1 MNKRSIHTLCT
12 RTLTTAA
19 ALLCLLPAPLSL
31 AQSGHAQLTEAVSD
45 YVESF
50 FAPSELRAGFD
61 GEDLS
66 RRVEIDISSIDPRL
80 PIPVCEQPL
89 QARINQNQRP
99 VGRINVKVDCA
110 GAAPWSRYVPVTVRV
125 FEHVLTAAR
134 PLARGE
140 ILSSSD
146 VMMAELDVSTVR
158 TTYLH
163 SADEAVGM
171 ELKRSLQ
178 ASMPLVREA
187 LAAPILVK
195 RGDTVMITARTGSIE
210 IRQQGVALQNGEL
223 GKQITVRNTN
233 SDNVV
238 QATVTGQGQ
247 ASVGF

>member
-1 MNKRSIHTLCT
+1 MHRHVTHTART
-12 RTLTTAA
+12 RPLTTAA
-19 ALLCLLPAPLSL
+19 ALLCLLLAPVTMAQTGHEQLS
-31 AQSGHAQLTEAVSD
+31 TAVRE

-50 FAPSELRAGFD
+50 FAPSELRAGLD

-66 RRVEIDISSIDPRL
+66 RRVEIQLSTIDPRL
-80 PIPVCEQPL
+80 PIPVCELPL
-89 QARINQNQRP
+89 QTQINQNLRP
-99 VGRINVKVDCA
+99 VGRINVKVDCV
-110 GAAPWSRYVPVTVRV
+110 GAAPWSKYVPVSVRV
-125 FEHVLTAAR
+125 FEHVLTAVR

-146 VMMAELDVSTVR
+146 VMMTEIDVSTVR
-158 TTYLH
+158 TTYMH
-163 SADEAVGM
+163 SAEEAIGM

-178 ASMPLVREA
+178 ANAPLVREA
-187 LAAPILVK
+187 LAAPVLVK

-238 QATVTGQGQ
+238 QATVTGHGQ

>member
-1 MNKRSIHTLCT
+1 MHTDIMHT
-12 RTLTTAA
+12 ARPRTLTAAA
-19 ALLCLLPAPLSL
+19 ALLCLLLAPHSQ
-31 AQSGHAQLTEAVSD
+31 AQSGHAQLSTAVRD
-45 YVESF
+45 YMESF
-50 FAPSELRAGFD
+50 FAPSELRAGSD

-66 RRVEIDISSIDPRL
+66 RRVQIEISNIDPRL
-80 PIPVCEQPL
+80 PIPYCEQPL
-89 QARINQNQRP
+89 QTQINQNQRP
-99 VGRINVKVDCA
+99 LGRINVKVDCV
-110 GAAPWSRYVPVTVRV
+110 GAAPWSKYVPVTVRV
-125 FEHVLTAAR
+125 FEHVLTSVR

-146 VMMAELDVSTVR
+146 VMMAEIDVSTVR
-158 TTYLH
+158 TTYMH

-171 ELKRSLQ
+171 ELKRSVQ
-178 ASMPLVREA
+178 ANVPLVREA

-238 QATVTGQGQ
+238 QATVTGHGQ

>member
-1 MNKRSIHTLCT
+1 MNRHSLRPART
-12 RTLTTAA
+12 RPLAA
-19 ALLCLLPAPLSL
+19 AVALLCLLSAPFSQ
-31 AQSGHAQLTEAVSD
+31 AQSGHAQLSTAVRE

-61 GEDLS
+61 NEDLS
-66 RRVEIDISSIDPRL
+66 RRVEIELSNIDPRL
-80 PIPVCEQPL
+80 PVPVCEQPL
-89 QARINQNQRP
+89 QTQINQNQRP
-99 VGRINVKVDCA
+99 LGRINVKVDCF
-110 GAAPWSRYVPVTVRV
+110 GAAPWSKYVPVTVRV
-125 FEHVLTAAR
+125 FEHVLTSAR

-146 VMMAELDVSTVR
+146 VMMTEIDVSTVR

-163 SADEAVGM
+163 SADEVIGM
-171 ELKRSLQ
+171 ELKRSVQ
-178 ASMPLVREA
+178 ANAPLVREA
-187 LAAPILVK
+187 LAAPLLVK

-238 QATVTGQGQ
+238 QATVTGHGQ

>member
-1 MNKRSIHTLCT
+1 MSKHCKPAAPT
-12 RTLTTAA
+12 RALNAA
-19 ALLCLLPAPLSL
+19 VVLLCLLIAPQSQ
-31 AQSGHAQLTEAVSD
+31 AQNGHAQLSTAVRD

-50 FAPSELRAGFD
+50 FAPSELRAAFD

-66 RRVEIDISSIDPRL
+66 RRVEIELSNLDPRL
-80 PIPVCEQPL
+80 PVPVCELPL
-89 QARINQNQRP
+89 QTQINQNQRP
-99 VGRINVKVDCA
+99 VGRMNVKVDCA
-110 GAAPWSRYVPVTVRV
+110 GVAPWSKYVPVTVRV
-125 FEHVLTAAR
+125 FEHVLTSVR

-140 ILSSSD
+140 VLSSSD
-146 VMMAELDVSTVR
+146 VMMMEMDVSTVR
-158 TTYLH
+158 TTYMH
-163 SADEAVGM
+163 SADEAIGM

-178 ASMPLVREA
+178 ANAPLVREP

-210 IRQQGVALQNGEL
+210 IRQQAVALQNGEL

-238 QATVTGQGQ
+238 QATVTGHGQ